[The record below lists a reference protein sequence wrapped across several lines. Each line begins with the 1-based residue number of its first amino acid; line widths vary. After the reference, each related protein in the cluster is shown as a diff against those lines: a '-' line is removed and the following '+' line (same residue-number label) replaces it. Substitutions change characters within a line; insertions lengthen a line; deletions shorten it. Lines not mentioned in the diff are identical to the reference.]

1 MDWLCYSVSLRD
13 FMLCEDNSNV
23 HRYAILIAISIFFFV
38 YGMSGLGAAP
48 TKYLPLLWK
57 LGLGVHSMTIINFP
71 GWTEWS
77 YGDYGLFQM
86 ILLANMAQPILSGLY
101 ILYNGIFT
109 SMLQAAEWND
119 YSVER
124 KGLRISTATKG
135 TQRAN
140 YFLSLPY
147 RYSVPL
153 LIVSALLHWL
163 ASQSIFLVS
172 ITINAYMFDNDNNI
186 TGSTMSSNFT
196 CGYSPLAIILVI
208 VVALL
213 MATFAVF
220 VGLKRFKTG
229 MPLAG
234 SCSAAI
240 SAACHPL
247 PGSEKT
253 VVTDAPLQWGVMGVT
268 ADVVA
273 HCGFSSSQVEAPQD
287 GVLYA

>member
-1 MDWLCYSVSLRD
+1 
-13 FMLCEDNSNV
+13 
-23 HRYAILIAISIFFFV
+23 
-38 YGMSGLGAAP
+38 
-48 TKYLPLLWK
+48 
-57 LGLGVHSMTIINFP
+57 MTVIDFP
-71 GWTEWS
+71 GWKNWF

-86 ILLANMAQPILSGLY
+86 LLLANMAQPILSGLY

-124 KGLRISTATKG
+124 KGLRISSATEG
-135 TQRAN
+135 AQRDT

-153 LIVSALLHWL
+153 LIISALLHWL
-163 ASQSIFLVS
+163 VSQSVFLVS
-172 ITINAYMFDNDNNI
+172 IDIDAYLVDDDGTV
-186 TGSTMSSNFT
+186 TGWTVSSNFT
-196 CGYSPLAIILVI
+196 CGYSPIAIAFVI

-213 MATFAVF
+213 MALFAIF
-220 VGLKRFKTG
+220 VGLKRFKSG

-240 SAACHPL
+240 SAACHSINGL
-247 PGSEKT
+247 EKT
-253 VVTDAPLQWGVMGVT
+253 VVTDEPLQWGVMGAT
-268 ADVVA
+268 AEGLP
-273 HCGFSSSQVEAPQD
+273 HCGFSSHPVEAPED